1 MEAIARL
8 NNCPNSAR
16 KMRLVADNIRGIKV
30 ETALN
35 ILKFSPK
42 KGYAPYMYKLLKS
55 AIANWEVKNPADR
68 NQIDSLVVKTV
79 FVDAAAMEKRMLPAP
94 QGRGYRVRKRT
105 NHITIVVDTK

>member
-1 MEAIARL
+1 
-8 NNCPNSAR
+8 
-16 KMRLVADNIRGIKV
+16 MRLVADNIRGIKV

-68 NQIDSLVVKTV
+68 NQIDALVVKTV

-94 QGRGYRVRKRT
+94 QGRGYRIRKRT

>member
-16 KMRLVADNIRGIKV
+16 KMRLVADNIRGLEV

-35 ILKFSPK
+35 LLKFSPK
-42 KGYAPYMYKLLKS
+42 KGYAPYLHKLLKS

-68 NQIDSLVVKTV
+68 NQIDSLVIKTIY
-79 FVDAAAMEKRMLPAP
+79 VDAASMEKRMLPAP
-94 QGRGYRVRKRT
+94 QGRGYRIRKRS
-105 NHITIVVDTK
+105 NHITIIVDTK

>member
-16 KMRLVADNIRGIKV
+16 KMRLVADNIRGLNV

-42 KGYAPYMYKLLKS
+42 KGYAPFMYKLLKS

-68 NQIDSLVVKTV
+68 NQIDTLVVKTV
-79 FVDAAAMEKRMLPAP
+79 FVDAAAMQKRMLPAP
-94 QGRGYRVRKRT
+94 QGRGYRIRKRT
-105 NHITIVVDTK
+105 NHITIVIDTK

>member
-1 MEAIARL
+1 MEAVARL

-35 ILKFSPK
+35 ILKYSPK

-55 AIANWEVKNPADR
+55 AIANWEQKNPTDR
-68 NQIDSLVVKTV
+68 NLIDALVVKTV

-94 QGRGYRVRKRT
+94 QGRGYRIRKRT